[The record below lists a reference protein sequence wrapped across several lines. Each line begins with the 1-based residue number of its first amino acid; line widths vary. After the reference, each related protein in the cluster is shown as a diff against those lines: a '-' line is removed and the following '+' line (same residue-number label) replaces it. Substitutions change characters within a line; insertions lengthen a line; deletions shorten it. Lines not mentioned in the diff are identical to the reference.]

1 MALTELKCKNT
12 KAEGKPIKL
21 SDSGG
26 LFLQV
31 MPNGKKYWR
40 LKYRYLGKEKLLSLG
55 VYPLVTLAEARDGRD
70 EAKKLLS
77 KGIDPSF
84 AKKDSKRKAK
94 LNAANTFEAIAREW
108 HERQKNRWGEGHAQN
123 VMRRLE
129 VDVFPHIGNRPI
141 ADIDAPELL
150 QDVLRKI
157 EKRGA
162 LDVAGRIR
170 TISGQI
176 FRYAIQ
182 TGRCKHNPTDDLSGA
197 LMTRKTKHFAA
208 LDIKEIPE
216 LLNALKT
223 NHARLFDRTRR
234 AINLSLLTFVRPG
247 ELRQARWEEIDFDEK
262 QWTIPAERM
271 KMRRPHIVPL
281 SRQAIEILKEQQEEV
296 AGLKTEWVFP
306 SQSGH
311 KQPMSDGTVLVALKR
326 MGFHGRMTAHG
337 FRALART
344 TIREKLDYSP
354 DVIEQQLAHKAAGAL
369 GEAYDR
375 SKFLTKRKKM
385 MQDWANYL
393 DAVST
398 TGKVIVGNFKREK
411 S

>member
-1 MALTELKCKNT
+1 MALTELKCKN
-12 KAEGKPIKL
+12 AKPKEKPYKL
-21 SDSGG
+21 SDSNG
-26 LFLQV
+26 LYLEITA
-31 MPNGKKYWR
+31 NGSKYWR
-40 LKYRYLGKEKLLSLG
+40 LKYRYLDKEKRLALG
-55 VYPLVTLAEARDGRD
+55 VYPLVSLAEARDGRD

-84 AKKDSKRKAK
+84 AKKDGKRKAK
-94 LNAANTFEAIAREW
+94 LNAANTFEAVAREW
-108 HERQKNRWGEGHAQN
+108 HERQKGRWGEGHANN

-129 VDVFPHIGNRPI
+129 MDVFPHIGARPI
-141 ADIDAPELL
+141 ADIGAPELL

-162 LDVAGRIR
+162 LDIAGRIR
-170 TISGQI
+170 TICGQI

-182 TGRCKHNPTDDLSGA
+182 TGRCKHNPSNDLTGA
-197 LMTRKTKHFAA
+197 LTARKTKHFAA

-223 NHARLFDRTRR
+223 NHARLYDRTRR

-247 ELRQARWEEIDFDEK
+247 ELRQARWEEIDFEEK

-326 MGFHGRMTAHG
+326 MGFKNRMTAHG

-344 TIREKLDYSP
+344 TIREKLDYAP
-354 DVIEQQLAHKAAGAL
+354 DVIEQQLAHKAAGVL

-375 SKFLTKRKKM
+375 AKFITKRKKM

-393 DAVST
+393 DAVAT
-398 TGKVIVGNFKREK
+398 TGKVIVAKFGKK
-411 S
+411 